1 MNKTII
7 SLENFE
13 QVIREKDAVI
23 MYFSNNVCGACDV
36 LEDKINEL
44 IAKDYPKMEL
54 HIVSTVTNPEIAGQ
68 SRIFAAPTI
77 VIYFTGREQARF
89 TRSVG
94 MSQIIDVIDRPYQM
108 IFDDS
113 EKEDLIEYEK

>member
-7 SLENFE
+7 SLDQFN

-36 LEDKINEL
+36 LEDKLNEL
-44 IAKDYPKMEL
+44 LAKDYPKMEMF
-54 HIVSTVTNPEIAGQ
+54 IVSTTTNPEIAGQ
-68 SRIFAAPTI
+68 NRIFAAPTI
-77 VIYFTGREQARF
+77 AIYFTGREQARF

-94 MSQIIDVIDRPYQM
+94 MAQIIDVIDRPYQM

-113 EKEDLIEYEK
+113 ETEDLIEYEK

>member
-1 MNKTII
+1 MNETII
-7 SLENFE
+7 SLEQFE
-13 QVIREKDAVI
+13 QIIREKDAVI

-44 IAKDYPKMEL
+44 LAKDYPKMEMF
-54 HIVSTVTNPEIAGQ
+54 IVSTVTHPDIAGQ
-68 SRIFAAPTI
+68 NRIFAAPTI

-113 EKEDLIEYEK
+113 ATEDLIEYDK

>member
-7 SLENFE
+7 SLDQFN
-13 QVIREKDAVI
+13 QTIREKDAVI

-36 LEDKINEL
+36 LEDKLNEL
-44 IAKDYPKMEL
+44 LAKDYPKMEMYT
-54 HIVSTVTNPEIAGQ
+54 VSTVNNAEIAGQ
-68 SRIFAAPTI
+68 NRIFAAPTI

-94 MSQIIDVIDRPYQM
+94 MSQIIAVIDRPYQM

-113 EKEDLIEYEK
+113 QTEDLIEYDK

>member
-1 MNKTII
+1 MSKTIF
-7 SLENFE
+7 SLDQFE
-13 QVIREKDAVI
+13 QLVREKDAVI

-36 LEDKINEL
+36 LEDKITEL
-44 IAKDYPKMEL
+44 LSNKYPKMEMFT
-54 HIVSTVTNPEIAGQ
+54 VSTVTNPEIAGQ
-68 SRIFAAPTI
+68 NRIFAAPTI

-94 MSQIIDVIDRPYQM
+94 MSQIVDVIERPYQM

-113 EKEDLIEYEK
+113 ETQDLIEYDK